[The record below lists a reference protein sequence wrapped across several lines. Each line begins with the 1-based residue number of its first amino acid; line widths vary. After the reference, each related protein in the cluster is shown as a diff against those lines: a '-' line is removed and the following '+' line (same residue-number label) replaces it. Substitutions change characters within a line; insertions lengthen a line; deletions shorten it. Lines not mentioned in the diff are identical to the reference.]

1 LQIRA
6 ELDGRAGMPVDRGRI
21 VPFHASIGMVEGDW
35 KSQVL
40 APAQH
45 AFTETPLSSVP
56 KMDPNGL
63 DAILAER
70 QHGDSRQVARGGAW
84 GHSGRPALR
93 KPPMKRA
100 VFRPPEWRATSHP
113 RAAFQC

>member
-1 LQIRA
+1 
-6 ELDGRAGMPVDRGRI
+6 MPVDRGRI